1 MLTITDLSVAF
12 PAGNVQA
19 LSELSFY
26 VAPGETVGIV
36 GESGSGKSMTALAIA
51 GLLPPAAKAAGE
63 IRFWGRHFVIGVSSN
78 SDWRAIRGSE
88 LGILFQ
94 DHSTGL
100 NPLLS
105 AGSQVSEVL
114 RFHQQKSKREA
125 DNETARLFSLLGLIP
140 AEVRMRQFPHQL
152 SGGMKQRVMLAAAI
166 CCRPKL
172 LIADEPTTA
181 LDVSIQAQILCL
193 LREQTANA
201 EMSLLLISHDLG
213 VIAQLADRVLVLCA
227 GQLVEEAAVAK
238 LFSNPAHP
246 YTSLLLASVPRLDL
260 PLALNVPVMED
271 NDEPTNGCGFAS
283 RCPERVS
290 KCMYNPPLIRLSDGR
305 KVRCHNRR

>member
-1 MLTITDLSVAF
+1 MS
-12 PAGNVQA
+12 
-19 LSELSFY
+19 
-26 VAPGETVGIV
+26 
-36 GESGSGKSMTALAIA
+36 ALAIA
-51 GLLPPAAKAAGE
+51 GLLPPAAKASGE
-63 IRFWGRHFVIGVSSN
+63 IRFWGRRFVIGVSN
-78 SDWRAIRGSE
+78 DSDWRAIRGGE

-94 DHSTGL
+94 DPSTGL
-100 NPLLS
+100 NPLHS
-105 AGSQVSEVL
+105 VGSQVSEVI
-114 RFHQQKSKREA
+114 RFHLQKSKREA
-125 DNETARLFSLLGLIP
+125 EKETARLFNLLGLSP

-193 LREQTANA
+193 LKEQTINA

-227 GQLVEEAAVAK
+227 GQLVEEAPAVK
-238 LFSNPAHP
+238 LFSSPAHP

-260 PLALNVPVMED
+260 PLTLKVPTIED
-271 NDEPTNGCGFAS
+271 NDQQPSGCGFAPF
-283 RCPERVS
+283 CPERVN
-290 KCMYNPPLIRLSDGR
+290 KCLFKPPLIRLSDGR